1 MIKEVLKRP
10 FLTEKATLMAE
21 KGIYTFEVIPTA
33 NKLEIAHAV
42 KSRFGVEV
50 AKVQTG
56 WLPGK
61 EKSQQTKKGIM
72 KGAKPARKKATVHLK
87 KGYSIDLFAPVEAKE
102 AGAL

>member
-21 KGIYTFEVIPTA
+21 KGIYTFEVIPSA

-42 KSRFGVEV
+42 KARFGVEV

-56 WLPGK
+56 WLPSK
-61 EKSQQTKKGIM
+61 TKSQQTKKGIM
-72 KGAKPARKKATVHLK
+72 KGEKPARKKATVHLK

-102 AGAL
+102 ASAL